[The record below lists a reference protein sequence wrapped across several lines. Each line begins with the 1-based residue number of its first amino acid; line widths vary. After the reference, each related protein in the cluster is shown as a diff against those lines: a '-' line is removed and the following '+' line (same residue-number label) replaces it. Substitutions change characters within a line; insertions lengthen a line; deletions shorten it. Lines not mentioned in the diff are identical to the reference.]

1 MRGWKLWVTIFALF
15 LGLLLSTLET
25 TIVSTALITIASDL
39 GGYDKSNWIIVAYL
53 LTYTGFLIVYSRCS
67 DIFGRKSSFITALAI
82 FTAFSIACG
91 VSRTMEQ
98 LIIFRAFQGI
108 GGAGIY
114 SMVMAVMAEV
124 TPVESIGPVTG
135 LMSTI
140 FALSSILGPVLG
152 GAITTNASWRWVF
165 YLNIPGGGLALAIVI
180 WFFPRNDGRLPIN
193 RLSFNRIDWPGILLS
208 LIGSVFLLLA
218 LEEGGSA
225 FSWDGSLIVVS
236 FIVTGAAWIAFIAW
250 EIYVAMVYSRR
261 TSSFASKMMP
271 VFPIWLIRR
280 RIVCASLI
288 AAFLAGFPFMVL
300 IVYLPERFEIQDG
313 LSPVA
318 SGIRMLPLLLLSA
331 LGAGAGGVIN
341 SRKNISFYTLM
352 VGLSLQL
359 IGLGCMTT
367 LPTTG
372 TIIDA
377 QYGYQVLLGLGFGTT
392 LTSLV
397 VISRLEVDAPDL
409 AITMGAVTQVRVL
422 GGTIGIS
429 IGQVLITHF
438 VDRDLSDVL
447 STDEMAALKASVSS
461 SRNFPASKQN
471 AVSEVYGR
479 AFNAQIKVVLYITA
493 ACWVLG
499 LGTFKKNPVN
509 FRDAGRIEPCGS
521 GDQEQDQG

>member
-1 MRGWKLWVTIFALF
+1 
-15 LGLLLSTLET
+15 
-25 TIVSTALITIASDL
+25 
-39 GGYDKSNWIIVAYL
+39 
-53 LTYTGFLIVYSRCS
+53 
-67 DIFGRKSSFITALAI
+67 
-82 FTAFSIACG
+82 
-91 VSRTMEQ
+91 
-98 LIIFRAFQGI
+98 
-108 GGAGIY
+108 
-114 SMVMAVMAEV
+114 MVMAVMAEV

-165 YLNIPGGGLALAIVI
+165 YL
-180 WFFPRNDGRLPIN
+180 
-193 RLSFNRIDWPGILLS
+193 
-208 LIGSVFLLLA
+208 
-218 LEEGGSA
+218 
-225 FSWDGSLIVVS
+225 
-236 FIVTGAAWIAFIAW
+236 
-250 EIYVAMVYSRR
+250 
-261 TSSFASKMMP
+261 K
-271 VFPIWLIRR
+271 
-280 RIVCASLI
+280 